1 MRAPERI
8 DALDVCD
15 RSVPNAWKVH
25 SIYRYNLAKRYCRNK
40 VVLDVGC
47 GTGYGAYMLSEVAK
61 RVVALDVAN
70 CFKRRYKTHNV
81 KFVRSSAEKMPFVNA
96 FDVVICLEVIEHV
109 KKPEKLLQQIQG
121 ALKNGG
127 HLVLST
133 PNRKYSSK
141 DSTVRP
147 FHLREFY
154 LSELLEMVRQHDFRV
169 VKVIGQNLSRW
180 HGVLTGPLR
189 RHPRQP
195 CRQNIKE
202 TYKPSTRISPHFVL
216 LNCKLGHFL
225 PQYSITIIV
234 VARKAKK
241 LERNEDA

>member
-1 MRAPERI
+1 MHVPERI
-8 DALDVCD
+8 DALDVSD
-15 RSVPNAWKVH
+15 RSIPNAWKLH
-25 SIYRYNLAKRYCRNK
+25 HTYRYNLAKRYCRNK

-61 RVVALDVAN
+61 YVVALDLAN

-81 KFVRSSAEKMPFVNA
+81 KFVRSSAERMPFVNA

-109 KKPEKLLQQIQG
+109 KKPEKLLQRIYG
-121 ALKNGG
+121 ALKNKG
-127 HLVLST
+127 HLILST

-141 DSTVRP
+141 DGMVRP
-147 FHLREFY
+147 LHLREFY
-154 LSELLEMVRQHDFRV
+154 LGELLEIVHQHGFSVVR
-169 VKVIGQNLSRW
+169 VIGQNLSRW
-180 HGVLTGPLR
+180 HDVITGPLR
-189 RHPRQP
+189 RRPRQP

-225 PQYSITIIV
+225 PQYSNTIIV
-234 VARKAKK
+234 VARK
-241 LERNEDA
+241 

>member
-1 MRAPERI
+1 MRVPERI
-8 DALDVCD
+8 DALDACN
-15 RSVPNAWKVH
+15 RSVPNAWKLH
-25 SIYRYNLAKRYCRNK
+25 HAYRYNLAKRYCKNK
-40 VVLDVGC
+40 VVLDLGC

-61 RVVALDVAN
+61 HVVALDVAN

-109 KKPEKLLQQIQG
+109 KKPESLLQQIHG

-127 HLVLST
+127 HLMLST

-141 DSTVRP
+141 DGMVRP
-147 FHLREFY
+147 LHLREFY
-154 LSELLEMVRQHDFRV
+154 LSELLEIMRQRGFIV
-169 VKVIGQNLSRW
+169 EKVIGQNLSRW
-180 HGVLTGPLR
+180 HDVFTASLR
-189 RHPRQP
+189 RHSLQP

-202 TYKPSTRISPHFVL
+202 TYKPSTRISSHFVM

-225 PQYSITIIV
+225 PQYSNTIIV
-234 VARKAKK
+234 VARK
-241 LERNEDA
+241 